1 MRPDT
6 ETPALLLGL
15 IGEGI
20 GESLSPTLY
29 EDEASRH
36 GLLCIY
42 QRIDLDELGLTP
54 AHLPELL
61 TAAERFGFAG
71 LNITHPCK
79 QAVIPHLHEL
89 SDEAR
94 AIGAV
99 NTVVLRH
106 GRRIGHNTDHYGF
119 SRNIREHLGE
129 RAIGR
134 VVQLGAGGAGAAVA
148 DAILQLGAS
157 RLTLF
162 DAAAE
167 RATTLARAL
176 QARFPKAQVSS
187 GGNLVEAM
195 RSADGLINATPVGMR
210 KHPGTPLPAELL
222 ESRHWVAELIYF
234 PLETELLHIARQ
246 KGCHTIDGLGM
257 VVHQAARAFELYTG
271 GLVADDQ
278 RMAAH
283 VADVLARRALRAT
296 QAMRPSSQ
304 RA

>member
-1 MRPDT
+1 MRPEN

-29 EDEASRH
+29 EHEAARH

-42 QRIDLDELGLTP
+42 QRIDLDELGLGP
-54 AHLPELL
+54 ANLPELL

-71 LNITHPCK
+71 LNVTHPCK

-94 AIGAV
+94 VIGAV
-99 NTVVLRH
+99 NTVVLRN

-119 SRNIREHLGE
+119 SQNLRENLGD
-129 RAIGR
+129 RAPGH

-148 DAILQLGAS
+148 DAILRLGARS
-157 RLTLF
+157 LTLF
-162 DAAAE
+162 DQTAGRAE
-167 RATTLARAL
+167 YLAQAL
-176 QARFPKAQVSS
+176 RTRFPGIPVDVGGDPAQA
-187 GGNLVEAM
+187 L
-195 RSADGLINATPVGMR
+195 RRADGLINATPVGMR
-210 KHPGTPLPAELL
+210 KHPGTPIPGSLL
-222 ESRHWVAELIYF
+222 EPRHWFAEIIYF
-234 PLETELLHIARQ
+234 PLETELLRIARA

-257 VVHQAARAFELYTG
+257 VVHQAARAFELYTNG
-271 GLVADDQ
+271 IAADAR

-283 VADVLARRALRAT
+283 VAEILARRAA
-296 QAMRPSSQ
+296 AAADRPTHP
-304 RA
+304 A